1 MQNREDTLRQWLIE
15 TLSTNDLTFAP
26 LTGDAS
32 FRRYFRVNCR
42 GSSYMAMDAP
52 PQREAL
58 MPFLSIAALLHQ
70 GGVRAP
76 LIHASDTQQGF
87 ALLEDFGDTLMLSVL
102 NASNV
107 DTLYAAAFDI
117 LHRLQ
122 TINASMLEIPVF
134 DSALLLQELALF
146 RDWFVTKLLKR
157 TLSSE
162 ENLLITQTFQTL
174 ANAVSRQPRV
184 LTHRDY
190 HSRNLMVLATESSQP
205 ELGVIDFQDMVYG
218 PWTYDAVSLL
228 KDCYIQWPLEQVESL
243 ALAYYAG
250 LPEALKTSESVFL
263 KDFALCGLQRHLKVL
278 GIFSRLSLRD
288 NKPRYLS
295 DLPLVLDYT
304 LAALEGMD
312 EFSDFYRWMRTEIH
326 LP

>member
-1 MQNREDTLRQWLIE
+1 MQNREDTLQQWLIE
-15 TLSTNDLTFAP
+15 TLSTSDLTFAP

-42 GSSYMAMDAP
+42 GKTYMVMDAP
-52 PQREAL
+52 PEREPL
-58 MPFLSIAALLHQ
+58 TPFLSIAALLQ
-70 GGVRAP
+70 AGGVRTP
-76 LIHASDTQQGF
+76 LIHAGDTQQGF

-107 DTLYAAAFDI
+107 DTLYGLAFEI

-134 DSALLLQELALF
+134 DTALLLQELALF
-146 RDWFVTKLLKR
+146 RDWFVTRLLKR

-162 ENLLITQTFQTL
+162 EDRLITETFHTL

-190 HSRNLMVLATESSQP
+190 HSRNLMVLATDGSKP

-228 KDCYIQWPLEQVESL
+228 KDCYIQWPLEQVEGF
-243 ALAYYAG
+243 ALRYYAG
-250 LPEALKTSESVFL
+250 LPEAMKTSESGFL

-288 NKPRYLS
+288 SKPRYLS

-304 LAALEGMD
+304 LAALEGME